1 MTPVYVRSSSPIKAT
16 GHTDC
21 IGMLPQRDTPSRW
34 GYITVSPNFTETK
47 KGKQNEKTEE
57 FVSIERTREKMPK
70 KTGEV
75 EIIYQIKSSKR

>member
-1 MTPVYVRSSSPIKAT
+1 
-16 GHTDC
+16 
-21 IGMLPQRDTPSRW
+21 MLPQRDTPSRW

-75 EIIYQIKSSKR
+75 EIIYQDVKKFHIILEKIKWYKTGENYYG